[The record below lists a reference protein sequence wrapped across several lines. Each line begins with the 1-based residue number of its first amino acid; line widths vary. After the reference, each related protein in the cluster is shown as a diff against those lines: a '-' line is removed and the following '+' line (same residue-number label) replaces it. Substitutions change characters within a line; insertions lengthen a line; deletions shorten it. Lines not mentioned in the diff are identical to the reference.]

1 MTCDLIRDIMT
12 SRFTSTCRS
21 VYIHFHTMRS
31 MNRDLFRGQSRF
43 MACYASNKFLF
54 FTENN
59 GRNCMKCIETH
70 VNAVACVPMHFRH
83 QTNIQFSVPP
93 KIICLIRVSSL
104 NRRHLIDKNAA
115 WFFTFFKLCILT
127 ESHVTKLIFFFKKNR
142 KFWHHIFSIAYDDF
156 NDIYD
161 DMNPSLYCL
170 PILRDEIRVFVQ
182 CSSTARGHNLD
193 FHSGYR

>member
-1 MTCDLIRDIMT
+1 MT
-12 SRFTSTCRS
+12 SRFTSTWRS

-31 MNRDLFRGQSRF
+31 MSRDLFRGQSRF

-83 QTNIQFSVPP
+83 QTNIQFSVVGQCTGRPP

-104 NRRHLIDKNAA
+104 NRRHPIDKNAA
-115 WFFTFFKLCILT
+115 WFFTFFKSCILT
-127 ESHVTKLIFFFKKNR
+127 ESHVTKLIFFFKKIEN
-142 KFWHHIFSIAYDDF
+142 FGITFFY
-156 NDIYD
+156 
-161 DMNPSLYCL
+161 SLW
-170 PILRDEIRVFVQ
+170 RF
-182 CSSTARGHNLD
+182 
-193 FHSGYR
+193 

>member
-1 MTCDLIRDIMT
+1 MICSGD
-12 SRFTSTCRS
+12 
-21 VYIHFHTMRS
+21 
-31 MNRDLFRGQSRF
+31 NRDLWLATHQISF
-43 MACYASNKFLF
+43 YF

-59 GRNCMKCIETH
+59 VRNCMKCIETH

-83 QTNIQFSVPP
+83 QTNIQFSVVGQCTGRPP

-115 WFFTFFKLCILT
+115 WFFTFFKSCILT
-127 ESHVTKLIFFFKKNR
+127 ESHVTKIDFFSLKKS
-142 KFWHHIFSIAYDDF
+142 KILASHFSIAYDDF

>member
-1 MTCDLIRDIMT
+1 
-12 SRFTSTCRS
+12 
-21 VYIHFHTMRS
+21 
-31 MNRDLFRGQSRF
+31 

-104 NRRHLIDKNAA
+104 NRRHLTDKNAA
-115 WFFTFFKLCILT
+115 WFFTFFKSCILT
-127 ESHVTKLIFFFKKNR
+127 ESHVTKLIFFFKKIEN
-142 KFWHHIFSIAYDDF
+142 FGITFFF

-170 PILRDEIRVFVQ
+170 PILHDEIRVFVQ